1 MKIYYFL
8 NNVSKE
14 SFDLYLSKF
23 ELLRN
28 FSDVNSIVSTNY
40 AKIGYNPEWTINDA
54 NFLEALSFI
63 EFIKNKFKLSYNE
76 LLKYIDFIHDENFF
90 IYNEKVFSQ
99 NKHWIQEINTN
110 SQKVYFVTS
119 RDFFTSPF
127 FLILN
132 SLCKI
137 NNNIHI
143 VKFNI
148 RLNKWSYNDKAYY
161 LSKLYKLRKKLLW
174 EIIVPLFQNREYNSV
189 KLFFKEVQ
197 KLIWDKIIIK
207 KNFWDMWIWLKALD
221 LRKLKKKDIDLLKT
235 NFFSENNNNFTWL
248 YIVPFIDIKK
258 EYRIYYRYDKNKDK
272 VTIYSVKNRINKNIE
287 EIFTKSSLKI
297 YEKIDVEWHYNDKK
311 TLEKKYI
318 DKINKICKITK
329 DNIWVLEFFED
340 NTWKIYFCEINSLW
354 WSLIFS
360 WQDEKDMI
368 KYYIDTWDMIY

>member
-40 AKIGYNPEWTINDA
+40 AKIGYNPEGTINDA

-99 NKHWIQEINTN
+99 NKHGIQEINTN

-161 LSKLYKLRKKLLW
+161 LSKLYKLRKKLLG

-197 KLIWDKIIIK
+197 KLIGDKIIIK
-207 KNFWDMWIWLKALD
+207 KNFGDMGIGLKALD

-235 NFFSENNNNFTWL
+235 NFFSENNNNFTGL

-329 DNIWVLEFFED
+329 DNIGVLEFFED
-340 NTWKIYFCEINSLW
+340 NTGKIYFCEINSLGG
-354 WSLIFS
+354 SLIFS
-360 WQDEKDMI
+360 GQDEKDMI